1 MAYIAEYLGCGQ
13 IYKHSLNAVMYK
25 VSKTSDLTERIFPF
39 FFKYPILGIKAL
51 DFKDFCFISELI
63 KNKGHS
69 SKEGLDQILRIKVN
83 MNRGRVE
90 Y

>member
-1 MAYIAEYLGCGQ
+1 VYR
-13 IYKHSLNAVMYK
+13 
-25 VSKTSDLTERIFPF
+25 VSKRSDLTEKILPF
-39 FFKYPILGIKAL
+39 FLKYPILGIKAL

-83 MNRGRVE
+83 MNSGRVE